1 MKKDVVLGGGTG
13 LSVLLSG
20 LKLFPIDITAVVSVA
35 DDGSSTGRLR
45 EEFNIPAVGDLR
57 KVLVSLSEVE
67 PLVEQLLEYRF
78 NTVSD
83 LNGHA
88 MGNLMLAALFNI
100 TGNLTES
107 LTSLSKILNIKGRV
121 LPFTEDNAVLVAH
134 TKEGEVIEGESKIT
148 KAFKHIDYVEYK
160 KPVKATKNVLEA
172 LKKADLIIIGIGS
185 LYTSVIPNLLDSN
198 VVKEIKNSKAK
209 KMYVS
214 NIMTE
219 HGETDGFNVSDCI
232 KQINKYAGENIID
245 VVVANNGS
253 IPKKIQKLYDVEK
266 AEPIKLDY
274 DELKNMGI
282 KVIENDFVKLT
293 KMFQEDGGMRFKSN
307 RSENNQEEPN
317 LNSGKTEIARKINLM
332 ETVSPKRFLSILQ
345 NGTKPAI
352 SDLRLVDDISKN
364 FNLPNC
370 VINALIDYTLSM
382 NDNVLS
388 RPYCEKV
395 AASLARE
402 GVKTTIDAMNFLRKS
417 GRKSTKGSGKKN
429 IYEKGMEEV
438 EEKKPL
444 ETKEENISWDELLDD
459 PDDGDP
465 NGKA

>member
-1 MKKDVVLGGGTG
+1 MKKVVVLGGGTG

-78 NTVSD
+78 KTDSD

-88 MGNLMLAALFNI
+88 MGNLLLTALFNI

-121 LPFTEDNAVLVAH
+121 LPFTEDNAILVAH
-134 TKEGEVIEGESKIT
+134 TKDGEVIEGESKIT
-148 KAFKHIDYVEYK
+148 KAFKQIDYVEYK
-160 KPVKATKNVLEA
+160 NPVKATKKVLDS

-185 LYTSVIPNLLDSN
+185 LYTSVIPNLLDAN

-219 HGETDGFNVSDCI
+219 HGETDGFNVSDCV
-232 KQINKYAGENIID
+232 KQVNKYAGENIVD
-245 VVVANNGS
+245 VVVANSGE

-274 DELKNMGI
+274 EELDKMGL
-282 KVIENDFVKLT
+282 KVISNDFVKVT
-293 KMFQEDGGMRFKSN
+293 
-307 RSENNQEEPN
+307 NNQVRHDNIKTALEIFTYIN
-317 LNSGKTEIARKINLM
+317 NSGD
-332 ETVSPKRFLSILQ
+332 V
-345 NGTKPAI
+345 
-352 SDLRLVDDISKN
+352 
-364 FNLPNC
+364 
-370 VINALIDYTLSM
+370 
-382 NDNVLS
+382 
-388 RPYCEKV
+388 
-395 AASLARE
+395 
-402 GVKTTIDAMNFLRKS
+402 
-417 GRKSTKGSGKKN
+417 
-429 IYEKGMEEV
+429 
-438 EEKKPL
+438 
-444 ETKEENISWDELLDD
+444 
-459 PDDGDP
+459 
-465 NGKA
+465 